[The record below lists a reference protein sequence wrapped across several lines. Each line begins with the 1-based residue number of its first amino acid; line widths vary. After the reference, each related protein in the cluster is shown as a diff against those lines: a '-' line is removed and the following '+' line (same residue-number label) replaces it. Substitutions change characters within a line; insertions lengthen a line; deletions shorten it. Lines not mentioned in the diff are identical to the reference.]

1 MYPRKATPLIIVGRQ
16 RAGTRFLTDVLN
28 SFAGVAIQGE
38 LPLPVMHAVE
48 QMIRSIDAFYSEMAE
63 TGIKRHRVQLDGWV
77 RKREYLIFS
86 IWENAGQGTRV
97 KFNSK
102 SRYIGYKRP
111 NNESYFDFYEAA
123 FRFRPP
129 FYIYCTRNFVDNY
142 LSIISRW
149 PERTIE
155 QVASDYLEST
165 AQYHR
170 MTAEAPGR
178 ALLFNLD
185 DYIQHG
191 LQYIE
196 DLIMAPLG
204 LHLENEHRQRLK
216 TVKPRNRTAED
227 LKLPRRTGLTIDER
241 QFIDAHPEL
250 ETEFEKLCLSYNC
263 SRQALS

>member
-16 RAGTRFLTDVLN
+16 RAGTRFLTDILN
-28 SFAGVAIQGE
+28 SFTGVAIQGE
-38 LPLPVMHAVE
+38 LPNPVMRAVE
-48 QMIRSIDAFYSEMAE
+48 QMIRSVDAFYSELAE
-63 TGIKRHRVQLDGWV
+63 TGAARHRVQREGWLK
-77 RKREYLIFS
+77 KREYLIFS

-102 SRYIGYKRP
+102 TRYIGYKRP
-111 NNESYFDFYEAA
+111 NNESYFDFYEAS

-170 MTAEAPGR
+170 MSARAPER

-185 DYIQHG
+185 DYIKHG

-196 DLIMAPLG
+196 NFITAPLG
-204 LHLENEHRQRLK
+204 LHLGNEHRQRLK
-216 TVKPRNRTAED
+216 KVKARNRTAED
-227 LKLPRRTGLTIDER
+227 LKLPRRKVLTTEEQ
-241 QFIDAHPEL
+241 QFIHAHPEL
-250 ETEFEKLCLSYNC
+250 EREFEKLCLSYKC
-263 SRQALS
+263 PRQALS